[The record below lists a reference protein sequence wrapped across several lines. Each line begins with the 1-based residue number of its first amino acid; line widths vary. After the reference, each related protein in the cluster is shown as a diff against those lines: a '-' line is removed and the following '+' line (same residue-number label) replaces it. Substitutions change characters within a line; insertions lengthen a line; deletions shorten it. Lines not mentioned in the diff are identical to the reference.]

1 MAVIPLARLPEVLTP
16 YRAEGK
22 RIVCTNGCF
31 DVLHRGHVD
40 HLRQAREL
48 GDVLVVGVNDDAA
61 VRRLKG
67 PHRPINPDDDRAAVL
82 AALACVE
89 HVTIFPGDDA
99 VGLVELVRP
108 DVYVKGGDYR
118 RRRLPE
124 AAAVAHQ
131 GGRVVLLG
139 YFDGMSTSA
148 IVERIRAI

>member
-1 MAVIPLARLPEVLTP
+1 MAVIPLARLPEVLAP

-40 HLRQAREL
+40 HLRQARDL

-67 PHRPINPDDDRAAVL
+67 PHRPINPEVDRAAVL

-89 HVTIFPGDDA
+89 LVTIFSGDDA
-99 VGLVELVRP
+99 VELVETVRP
-108 DVYVKGGDYR
+108 DVYVKGADYR
-118 RRRLPE
+118 RRPLPE
-124 AAAVAHQ
+124 AAAVARQ
-131 GGRVVLLG
+131 GGRVELLD
-139 YFDGMSTSA
+139 YVDGRSTSA
-148 IVERIRAI
+148 IVERIRAF

>member
-1 MAVIPLARLPEVLTP
+1 MAVIPLARLPEVLAP

-40 HLRQAREL
+40 HLRQARDL

-67 PHRPINPDDDRAAVL
+67 PHRPINPDVDRAAVL

-89 HVTIFPGDDA
+89 LVTIFSGDDA
-99 VGLVELVRP
+99 VELVEMVRP
-108 DVYVKGGDYR
+108 DVYVKGADYR
-118 RRRLPE
+118 RRPLPE

-131 GGRVVLLG
+131 GGRVELLD
-139 YFDGMSTSA
+139 YVDGRSTSA
-148 IVERIRAI
+148 IVERIRAF

>member
-1 MAVIPLARLPEVLTP
+1 VAVIPLARLPEVLAA
-16 YRAEGK
+16 YRAAGK

-31 DVLHRGHVD
+31 DVLHRGHVE

-67 PHRPINPDDDRAAVL
+67 PHRPINPAVDRAVVL

-118 RRRLPE
+118 RRPLPE
-124 AAAVAHQ
+124 AAAVAQQ

-139 YFDGMSTSA
+139 YFDGRSTSA
-148 IVERIRAI
+148 IVERIRAV